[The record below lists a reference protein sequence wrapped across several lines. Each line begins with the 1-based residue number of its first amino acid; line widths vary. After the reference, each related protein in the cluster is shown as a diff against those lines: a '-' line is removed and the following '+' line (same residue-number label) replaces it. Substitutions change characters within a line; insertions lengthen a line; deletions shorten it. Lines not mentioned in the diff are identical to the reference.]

1 MCKNKKEIKHFC
13 RALVTV
19 NICILNLYIQG
30 KLKMCTF
37 FLKASVQKSVQ
48 NFLAKIVLSAF
59 FCSGLSRV

>member
-30 KLKMCTF
+30 KLKMCKF
-37 FLKASVQKSVQ
+37 FLKASVQ
-48 NFLAKIVLSAF
+48 NFLAKIVQSAF
-59 FCSGLSRV
+59 FCSRLSRV